1 MADLIY
7 KLTDGTEAVFK
18 RETPLAEVDKM
29 LAQEGLERDKKAKP
43 MAERGTVETALAK
56 VNLPIAQGVSNII
69 GLPGGVQQLFEG
81 GAAKVASLLGYTPE
95 QISAGRMN
103 VQLPRPS
110 EITRAIGE
118 QIPLQRAESLPGR
131 TAQTAVRNIASAPI
145 PGAIVPSL
153 LSAGGEEALAYP
165 FRGTPLEPTARTV
178 GAIGAPLVTL
188 PMAARSPMER
198 MYTEATQNMTPAEIQ
213 AASNLQRQSFQAG
226 MPTTSFEA
234 MQQAAR
240 GRTTLP
246 SIQRQV
252 EGTPASAPIMAEFMG
267 TRGAQTQ
274 QTLESMFPMT
284 TRQTLGTDVER
295 AASGAIRSIEK
306 QITKE
311 AGPAFE
317 AIKSK
322 KIPQS
327 WLTNL
332 EKENP
337 VLAEA
342 SRIVDNSP
350 AYQQLLTGYDKNSI
364 ARIEA
369 MRQYLDDKYT
379 TMLAQNNGKVT
390 GEMRAYQ
397 EARTNLINK
406 ADDIVRDYKPAREQY
421 QATRERL
428 MQPIAE
434 TPVIGMA
441 ATSELPKQFGELF
454 AKNSAQIAL
463 RPDKVA
469 TTVKELAKQDPT
481 LPKEFLN
488 QYMRASLEQ
497 VQSAATTQA
506 GTVGPRFADTIAKNT
521 TQRKNLEAA
530 FKEVYGDTGSQ
541 AVRGLNATLDILQ
554 AQGRRLAAGSPTA
567 EKGMLAEESVS
578 AIAKTAKN
586 PLQGLGNM
594 YQSFFYGRDY
604 EKIARAITSPDGVKQ
619 LEKIAKLNKDKRKQG
634 LAVVELQRI
643 IEASDEPTNL
653 GQ

>member
-7 KLTDGTEAVFK
+7 KLTDGTEAVFR
-18 RETPLAEVDKM
+18 RETPLTEVDKK
-29 LAQEGLERDKKAKP
+29 LAEQGLERDKKAKP
-43 MAERGTVETALAK
+43 IAERGEVDTALAK
-56 VNLPIAQGVSNII
+56 VNLPIAQGASNIL
-69 GLPGGVQQLFEG
+69 GLPGGVQQLFES
-81 GAAKVASLLGYTPE
+81 GAAKVATLLGYSPD
-95 QISAGRMN
+95 QVAAGRMN

-110 EITRAIGE
+110 DITRAIGE
-118 QIPLQRAESLPGR
+118 QMPLQRAESFPGR

-145 PGAIVPSL
+145 PGAAVPSL
-153 LSAGGEEALAYP
+153 LSAVGEETVALP
-165 FRGTPLEPTARTV
+165 FKGSDLEPYARSA
-178 GAIGAPLVTL
+178 GAIFTPLVTAPSVL
-188 PMAARSPMER
+188 RSPMER
-198 MYTEATQNMTPAEIQ
+198 MYTEATQTMTPAEIQ
-213 AASNLQRQSFQAG
+213 AASQLQRQSFQAG

-267 TRGAQTQ
+267 SRGAQTQ

-284 TRQTLGTDVER
+284 TRQTLGADVER
-295 AASGAIRSIEK
+295 AASGTIRGIER
-306 QITKE
+306 QITQE

-317 AIKSK
+317 AIKAR
-322 KIPQS
+322 KIPPS
-327 WLTNL
+327 WLKNL
-332 EKENP
+332 ERENP
-337 VLAEA
+337 VISEA

-350 AYQQLLTGYDKNSI
+350 AYQQMLKGYEPNSI

-369 MRQYLDDKYT
+369 MREYLQDKYT
-379 TMLAQNNGKVT
+379 ELLTKNQGKVT

-397 EARTNLINK
+397 EARVNLLNK
-406 ADDIVRDYKPAREQY
+406 ADDVIPQYKMAREQY

-428 MQPIAE
+428 MQPISG
-434 TPVIGMA
+434 TPVMEMA
-441 ATSELPKQFGELF
+441 QTNQLPQQFGQLF
-454 AKNSAQIAL
+454 AKNAAEIEL
-463 RPDKVA
+463 RPDKVV
-469 TTVKELAKQDPT
+469 TTIKELAKQDPT

-488 QYMRASLEQ
+488 QYMRASLEN
-497 VQSAATTQA
+497 VQRAATTQA
-506 GTVGPRFADTIAKNT
+506 GTVGPRFADTIARNT
-521 TQRKNLEAA
+521 TQRQNLEAA
-530 FKEVYGDTGSQ
+530 FKEIYGESGAQ
-541 AVRGLNATLDILQ
+541 AAKGLNATLDILQ

-578 AIAKTAKN
+578 AIARTAKN

-619 LEKIAKLNKDKRKQG
+619 LEKIAKLNKNKRQQG
-634 LAVVELQRI
+634 LAIVELQRI
-643 IEASDEPTNL
+643 IEATDEPTNL